1 MILAKWPVSSILAIR
16 MRTSSTI
23 YKNYIEIREEW
34 VNRDQRF
41 LIAIKKVWRVG

>member
-1 MILAKWPVSSILAIR
+1 MILAKWPVSSILAMIR

-34 VNRDQRF
+34 VNWDQ
-41 LIAIKKVWRVG
+41 